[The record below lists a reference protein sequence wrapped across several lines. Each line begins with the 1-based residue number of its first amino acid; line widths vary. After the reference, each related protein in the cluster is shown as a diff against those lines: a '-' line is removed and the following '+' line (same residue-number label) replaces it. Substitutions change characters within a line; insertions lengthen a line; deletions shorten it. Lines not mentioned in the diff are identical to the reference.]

1 MNGNSGFLASMAVFR
16 QLYNDRSN
24 IFRVVENFIVDTIRD
39 EKLAAFTLPD
49 ITYRINN
56 YYSFD
61 IPESIYKRSLKSLVR
76 SKLLNLSNNT
86 YNLIGNIKDFN
97 SPNVDEIANDV
108 KKDHKFIIESLYA
121 FIESK
126 TGKNLN
132 SDDQKEVLKSFVD
145 YFTNDSSKS
154 MYTDYIGGFII
165 SIKSNAE
172 YLAKL
177 NTIKEGII
185 IYSGISYGIEDN
197 SISKLS
203 NKLTIFLDQEILFSL
218 CGLNGEIY
226 RNLALEIVKFSNE
239 INIKTLK
246 DKGKSFIELR
256 FLEETRKS
264 VKNFFTATEHI
275 LRNDTVIDPDAIAM
289 RNILE
294 NCTTPADVKQKEIG
308 FFNRLE
314 DFGIFVEDEIDY
326 YSQEN
331 MKYNSISTE
340 LCKSI
345 GSELNIKE
353 DDISFEILNMI
364 SIRRKSCVSQNLF
377 DARYILLTETSNRLK
392 IARSVLFNK
401 TDGFPITI
409 NTDLFVTHAWLILN
423 KGFSSN
429 EHPTSFDIVTKAQV
443 TLATRM
449 TKNIR
454 EQFDILK
461 IEYQNGKMS
470 REFVTQNIIQLR
482 NHAILPEQI
491 SDINLD
497 VYFDGISNLEVL
509 TTKEILDRKDIE
521 IKKAKK
527 DIEKL
532 ANEKKVLEI
541 NAIKELNSKDSE
553 ILDLTSK
560 LEEYLENEKKR
571 EENRLSRKR
580 KLKKLLVFLTLVVIF
595 TFFLYL
601 SITSKF
607 VSDIFGYIATFFSL
621 IAGVYSF
628 ISFIKEFS
636 SKK

>member
-97 SPNVDEIANDV
+97 SPNIDEIANDV

-226 RNLALEIVKFSNE
+226 QNLALEIVKFSNE
-239 INIKTLK
+239 INNKTLK

-294 NCTTPADVKQKEIG
+294 NCTTPADVKQKEIV

-314 DFGIFVEDEIDY
+314 DYGIFVEDEIDY
-326 YSQEN
+326 FSQEN
-331 MKYNSISTE
+331 MKYNSISSE

-345 GSELNIKE
+345 GSELNIKA

-364 SIRRKSCVSQNLF
+364 SIRRKSCVSQNL
-377 DARYILLTETSNRLK
+377 YLTQ
-392 IARSVLFNK
+392 
-401 TDGFPITI
+401 
-409 NTDLFVTHAWLILN
+409 
-423 KGFSSN
+423 
-429 EHPTSFDIVTKAQV
+429 DI
-443 TLATRM
+443 
-449 TKNIR
+449 
-454 EQFDILK
+454 
-461 IEYQNGKMS
+461 
-470 REFVTQNIIQLR
+470 
-482 NHAILPEQI
+482 
-491 SDINLD
+491 
-497 VYFDGISNLEVL
+497 
-509 TTKEILDRKDIE
+509 
-521 IKKAKK
+521 
-527 DIEKL
+527 
-532 ANEKKVLEI
+532 
-541 NAIKELNSKDSE
+541 
-553 ILDLTSK
+553 
-560 LEEYLENEKKR
+560 
-571 EENRLSRKR
+571 
-580 KLKKLLVFLTLVVIF
+580 
-595 TFFLYL
+595 
-601 SITSKF
+601 
-607 VSDIFGYIATFFSL
+607 
-621 IAGVYSF
+621 YS
-628 ISFIKEFS
+628 
-636 SKK
+636 